1 MSLELHP
8 GCSFSGPILQPFVP
22 QDAQACAAASPPLN
36 PILALAKL
44 TKLHHRGRGTH
55 GHMPGCTWGLP
66 IALPVPSL
74 GVQLWL
80 LILMLWG
87 WGSRG
92 CHCTHDGKKHHQA
105 HLKQHR
111 RIPETSLPHPTST
124 ACSTE
129 AKTNKTPTSQ
139 ETALSC

>member
-1 MSLELHP
+1 MSLELRP
-8 GCSFSGPILQPFVP
+8 GCSSLGPSSSPLSLRMPRHVQLPP
-22 QDAQACAAASPPLN
+22 PPLN
-36 PILALAKL
+36 PTLALAKL
-44 TKLHHRGRGTH
+44 TKIHHRGRGTH

-66 IALPVPSL
+66 IDLPVPSL

-92 CHCTHDGKKHHQA
+92 CHGTHDGKKQHQA

-111 RIPETSLPHPTST
+111 RVPETSRPRPTST